1 MNKQKPK
8 ILFYI
13 HHHGKGH
20 LSRAQLLIPII
31 EKFAHVTLIIAQDDF
46 LPAVKCALPERKIV
60 TLPSKWSSS
69 DVGKKRT
76 FDTAFEGVP
85 LSAQSTLRA
94 SFFVNHL
101 QKEAYEGFISD
112 VSAELTI
119 YARGAGIPV
128 LMQRH
133 SGDISIDPTQVFA
146 YQCVNALYAP
156 YPRQLEADDY
166 AFFNKTYF
174 LGSLVTSKNNSAHH
188 YNGIS
193 IVHSDHEVINAI
205 CEALLPIELPIT
217 AIGSERS
224 HLHHLDKIT
233 YYEKVS
239 DITHS
244 ANTDIIFCSGGNNTL
259 CELLAAGKKLIVI
272 PEPRPYEEQTAKAIK
287 LSDINA
293 AVHLPKA
300 ELANGENIIKAL
312 KASNDI
318 KTDTIND
325 MFDTSSS
332 SQWEQSFENLIREHF
347 L

>member
-1 MNKQKPK
+1 MNKPK
-8 ILFYI
+8 LKVLLYI

-60 TLPSKWSSS
+60 ILPSKWSSS
-69 DVGKKRT
+69 GPGKKRT

-101 QKEAYEGFISD
+101 QKEAYDGFISD

-146 YQCVNALYAP
+146 YQCANALYAP

-166 AFFNKTYF
+166 AFFNKTRF
-174 LGSLVTSKNNSAHH
+174 LGSLTNSKNNSAHQH
-188 YNGIS
+188 NGIS

-205 CEALLPIELPIT
+205 CEAILPMGLPIT
-217 AIGSERS
+217 VIGSER
-224 HLHHLDKIT
+224 HHLPHLDNIT
-233 YYEKVS
+233 YHQHVS
-239 DITHS
+239 DITCT
-244 ANTDIIFCSGGNNTL
+244 ANTETIFCSGGNNTL

-272 PEPRPYEEQTAKAIK
+272 PETRPYEEQTAKAIK
-287 LSDINA
+287 LSEINA

-300 ELANGENIIKAL
+300 ELAHEENIIKAL
-312 KASNDI
+312 KASDDT
-318 KTDTIND
+318 KTDIINN
-325 MFDTSSS
+325 MSDTGSS
-332 SQWEQSFENLIREHF
+332 SQWEQSFEDLIREHF